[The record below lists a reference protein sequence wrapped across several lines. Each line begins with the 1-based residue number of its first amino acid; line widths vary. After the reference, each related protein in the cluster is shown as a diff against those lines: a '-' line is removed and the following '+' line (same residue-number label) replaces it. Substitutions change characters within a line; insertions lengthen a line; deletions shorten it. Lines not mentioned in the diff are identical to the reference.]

1 MFLNYKQYNKIR
13 CIVFTKKIRSVKLN
27 MVKKSLFKRIIAGI
41 LVSAMLLCLCACG
54 KEKIKNP
61 ELNSD
66 FKERVNT
73 FSFSAL
79 PSETL
84 AFSEESAQKVSDFLG
99 DMKTEYPYADMYDLE
114 EVKERLSFDASV
126 EKHNSNALDA
136 DKPLTPDVLFQSV
149 IANNN
154 AYKDEA
160 QFDNVM
166 PDDEYLLELCTF
178 IVKIIDI
185 MRQKYPDIDWQRV
198 YCNLGNLKI
207 VYDTGMMSFA
217 QVSEKMVLS
226 ISETNANILLRLEG
240 ENTFSD
246 VLTHEIM
253 HIIQIGCLCEN
264 IENCSRR
271 AGISISWKYSDKNLA
286 DWTWMVEGSAER
298 HMCNVTGSG
307 AVSYQYKIDYLCSM
321 TMSILLRD
329 SVKADTMENLSFYDD
344 PELLFDAFGCETE
357 EERDELLN
365 MMITL
370 QVLQMQPTGFMA
382 YYEEKTGVD
391 LLSDDEALNQ
401 FCYSL
406 KPAACITLAKEFY
419 ENLIVF
425 LQQNELTY
433 NDLFFLINLFEGHL
447 NQHLRFEDETKKE
460 INEPFFTAYSSIR
473 NTLFDALEQ
482 DNPEL
487 DIDALYTEYSITVE
501 DKEVLNAELS
511 MLPEEKRDFLAER
524 AQWQYELKA
533 LGKKAPQNYTAQ
545 KEG

>member
-1 MFLNYKQYNKIR
+1 
-13 CIVFTKKIRSVKLN
+13 

-54 KEKIKNP
+54 KDEIKNL

-99 DMKTEYPYADMYDLE
+99 EMKTEYPYADMYELE
-114 EVKERLSFDASV
+114 EVKKCLSFDASV

-136 DKPLTPDVLFQSV
+136 DKPLTPDLLFQSV
-149 IANNN
+149 SANNE
-154 AYKDEA
+154 AYLKDN
-160 QFDNVM
+160 DNLFYTA
-166 PDDEYLLELCTF
+166 PSNDYLLELCSF
-178 IVKIIDI
+178 IVKIIGI

-207 VYDTGMMSFA
+207 FYEHSITHFA
-217 QVSEKMVLS
+217 RITEDWFLLINESNDL
-226 ISETNANILLRLEG
+226 LLRST
-240 ENTFSD
+240 NNNISD
-246 VLTHEIM
+246 VLTHEII
-253 HIIQIGCLCEN
+253 HLLQIGCPCEN
-264 IENCSRR
+264 IENCTRR
-271 AGISISWKYSDKNLA
+271 VGIAISWKDFYKDLA
-286 DWTWMVEGSAER
+286 DWTWIVEASAER
-298 HMCNVTGSG
+298 HMRNITGSE
-307 AVSYQYKIDYLCSM
+307 AISYQHLIDYMCSL
-321 TMSILLRD
+321 TMSVLLRD
-329 SVKADTMENLSFYDD
+329 TVKADTLETICFHDD

-357 EERDELLN
+357 EERNELIN

-370 QVLQMQPTGFMA
+370 QVLQMRPDGFV
-382 YYEEKTGVD
+382 EEYKAKTGID
-391 LLSDDEALNQ
+391 LIKDEAALDQ
-401 FCYSL
+401 FNYSL
-406 KPAACITLAKEFY
+406 KPAICITLAKEFY
-419 ENLIVF
+419 KNLIVF

-447 NQHLRFEDETKKE
+447 NRHLSYEDETKKE

-511 MLPEEKRDFLAER
+511 MLPEEKRDFLADR